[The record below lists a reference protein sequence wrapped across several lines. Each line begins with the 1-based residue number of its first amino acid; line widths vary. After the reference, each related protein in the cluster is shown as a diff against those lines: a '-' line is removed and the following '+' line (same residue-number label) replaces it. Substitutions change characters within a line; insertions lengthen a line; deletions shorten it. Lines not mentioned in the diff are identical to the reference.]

1 MGDKTIK
8 PPNEM
13 SFLDHLE
20 ELRWHLIRST
30 LAIVIIGCVAFLMKD
45 FIFDTVIFGPKKMD
59 FPTYRVFCHIATF
72 LGFESAFCADKL
84 PFTIQ
89 SRLMSGQFSAHIW
102 TSIWAGFI
110 VGFPYVLY
118 EVWKFISPGL
128 YEKERKNSR
137 GFILVASFLFFLGVL
152 FGYYVVAPLSINFLG
167 TYQVSSEVTNEFDL
181 ASYIST
187 IRTSVIACG
196 ILFELPII
204 IYFLT
209 KVGLVT
215 PELMKKYRK
224 IALVI
229 VLILS
234 AVITPPDVT
243 SQIIVA
249 FPVLILYQVSI
260 GISKRVLKNEA
271 KRERKAAEKAK
282 AEKAKA
288 EKARAAA
295 QAKADK
301 ENTDI
306 TPK

>member
-1 MGDKTIK
+1 MGTKAKT
-8 PPNEM
+8 PHDEM

-30 LAIVIIGCVAFLMKD
+30 LAIVIIGSLAFLMKD

-59 FPTYRVFCHIATF
+59 FPTYRLFCNIATYF
-72 LGFESAFCADKL
+72 GFESAFCADKL

-110 VGFPYVLY
+110 IGFPYVLY
-118 EVWKFISPGL
+118 ELWKFISPGL

-137 GFILVASFLFFLGVL
+137 GFILIASLLFFMGVL

-181 ASYIST
+181 ASYIAT
-187 IRTSVIACG
+187 VRASVIACG

-204 IYFLT
+204 IFFLT

-215 PELMKKYRK
+215 PEIMRKYRK

-234 AVITPPDVT
+234 AVITPPDVA

-249 FPVLILYQVSI
+249 VPVLILYQVSI
-260 GISKRVLKNEA
+260 YISGWVIRKELK
-271 KRERKAAEKAK
+271 KEKQ
-282 AEKAKA
+282 
-288 EKARAAA
+288 A
-295 QAKADK
+295 QKK
-301 ENTDI
+301 NTDVK
-306 TPK
+306 PN